1 MRGKEIYF
9 AGAGDVEGGAQGAA
23 GGAPLAWAI
32 EYPGRPA
39 YEAQNEATLDGI
51 AAILHEFEAVM
62 LEVRANPNPNPNP
75 SPSPSPNPYPSPS
88 PSPNP
93 NPNPHPNPNP
103 NPNQELIRL
112 HTAAAQP
119 ELAARVKQIYRLSLT
134 QREILGTG
142 MLPLLAAESASG

>member
-62 LEVRANPNPNPNP
+62 LEVRANPKTPKPQNPKDMI
-75 SPSPSPNPYPSPS
+75 YDIK
-88 PSPNP
+88 
-93 NPNPHPNPNP
+93 
-103 NPNQELIRL
+103 LIIFLYSRYN
-112 HTAAAQP
+112 
-119 ELAARVKQIYRLSLT
+119 I
-134 QREILGTG
+134 
-142 MLPLLAAESASG
+142 